1 VSTNSEEVYLN
12 SVFDSCQETFLRS
25 WWRYV
30 LHGPSS
36 SENACYLFT
45 VYFYIVVFS
54 VDSITA

>member
-1 VSTNSEEVYLN
+1 VSANSEEMHFN

-30 LHGPSS
+30 LQGPSS
-36 SENACYLFT
+36 SEYGSYIFT

-54 VDSITA
+54 VDSITS